1 MTEHGEHVARR
12 LADGWYAV
20 HTCQEC
26 KREFNSLGDAIL
38 AKTPSLEQ
46 AAKLVYDTCC
56 DFFGPGHEE
65 HSILIISKALRSA
78 ERQGQIEMLSR
89 CLALMKPQW
98 LHGGI
103 KELQENL
110 SINVLRGEMK
120 KLLPAERQQVTRLDE
135 GKHD

>member
-1 MTEHGEHVARR
+1 MSEHSEHIARR
-12 LADGWYAV
+12 LADGWYAL

-26 KREFNSLGDAIL
+26 KREFNSPS
-38 AKTPSLEQ
+38 TPKPLSLEQ
-46 AAKLVYDTCC
+46 TAKLVYGTCC